1 MGPPF
6 FIWFFKKGT
15 TDPVDPKTLPNLT
28 IEKVE
33 LLLNLKFAE
42 YTFHIIFLMH
52 P

>member
-6 FIWFFKKGT
+6 FICSSNKGT

-33 LLLNLKFAE
+33 LLFKLE
-42 YTFHIIFLMH
+42 IC
-52 P
+52 